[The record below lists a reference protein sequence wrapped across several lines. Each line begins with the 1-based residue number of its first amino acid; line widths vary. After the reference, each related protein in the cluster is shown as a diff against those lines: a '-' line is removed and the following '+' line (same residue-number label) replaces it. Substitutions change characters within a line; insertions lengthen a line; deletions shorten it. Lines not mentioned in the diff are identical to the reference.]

1 MQSHFHK
8 LLALAAAGHL
18 LFNIAFSIL
27 LLCIAS
33 QNYPGGKAIMNLHR
47 IEQSE
52 INVSV
57 HIDNL
62 AAQTGVS
69 RFTQENFSWTYVDH
83 SYSIGASQVTV

>member
-1 MQSHFHK
+1 
-8 LLALAAAGHL
+8 
-18 LFNIAFSIL
+18 
-27 LLCIAS
+27 
-33 QNYPGGKAIMNLHR
+33 MNLHR